1 MYYTEMKE
9 LLYIL
14 LIVQQLFEYIL
25 RKLLLL
31 QLCCLDHLL
40 FLEIDVSLASSKWSS
55 RYCLHKYFGF
65 IRYLD

>member
-9 LLYIL
+9 PLYIL

-31 QLCCLDHLL
+31 QLFCLDHLL
-40 FLEIDVSLASSKWSS
+40 FLEIDASLASSKWSS

-65 IRYLD
+65 I